1 VSFIWPAMLVLLL
14 LIPAGAWLY
23 LFLDRRRRRRVAA
36 YGSFA
41 LPPAGRGSGGRGS
54 GGLGR
59 HVSPV
64 FLVLGMTVMVVALAR
79 PQAVVSLPRVE
90 GTVILAFDVSG
101 SMAADD
107 VKPTR
112 MEAAKAAAREFV
124 ARQPPSV
131 VIGVVAFSES
141 GFSVQ
146 VPTNDQATVLAAINR
161 LAPTR
166 GTSLAR
172 GILTSLDTI
181 SAAEAD
187 PAQGYYTE
195 RTSGP
200 PPTPV
205 PAGTHS
211 SALIVLL
218 TDGENTSSPDPM
230 AAATAAAER
239 GVRIDTVGL
248 GTQAGAVLQIE
259 GFRVHTQ
266 LDESMLRQI
275 SQTSDGAYYAAAD
288 QKDLQAIYD
297 NVEAGLVIRPEML
310 EITSIF
316 AAAALVAL
324 LIGGLSSLLW
334 LGRIP

>member
-1 VSFIWPAMLVLLL
+1 MSFIWPAVLGLLL

-23 LFLDRRRRRRVAA
+23 RLLDGRRRRRLAA
-36 YGSFA
+36 YGSLA
-41 LPPAGRGSGGRGS
+41 LPASRGGT
-54 GGLGR
+54 LGR
-59 HVSPV
+59 RRYISPA
-64 FLVLGMTVMVVALAR
+64 LLLIGLAVMVVALAR

-107 VKPTR
+107 LKPTR

-124 ARQPPSV
+124 ARQPASV
-131 VIGVVAFSES
+131 LIGVVAFSES

-146 VPTNDQATVLAAINR
+146 VPTGDQATVLSAINR

-172 GILTSLDTI
+172 GILTSLDAI
-181 SAAEAD
+181 AAAEAD
-187 PAQGYYTE
+187 PAEGYYTE
-195 RTSGP
+195 RTTGP
-200 PPTPV
+200 DPTPV

-211 SALIVLL
+211 SAVIVLL
-218 TDGENTSSPDPM
+218 SDGENTTSPDPV
-230 AAATAAAER
+230 AAASAAAQR
-239 GVRIDTVGL
+239 GIRIDTVGL
-248 GTQAGAVLQIE
+248 GTQAGAVLQVE

-266 LDESMLRQI
+266 LDESTLRQI
-275 SQTSDGAYYAAAD
+275 SQATDGAYYPAAD
-288 QKDLQAIYD
+288 PTALEAVYD
-297 NVEAGLVIRPEML
+297 NVEARLVVRPEMI

-316 AAAALVAL
+316 AGAALLAL

>member
-1 VSFIWPAMLVLLL
+1 VSFIWPAMLLLL
-14 LIPAGAWLY
+14 LLVPAGAWLY
-23 LFLDRRRRRRVAA
+23 ARLDRRRRRHLAA
-36 YGSFA
+36 YGSLA
-41 LPPAGRGSGGRGS
+41 LPPSGGRS
-54 GGLGR
+54 LGR
-59 HVSPV
+59 RRLLSPA
-64 FLVLGMTVMVVALAR
+64 FLVIGLSVMVVALAR

-107 VKPTR
+107 LKPTR
-112 MEAAKAAAREFV
+112 MEAAKAAARELV

-131 VIGVVAFSES
+131 LIGVVAFSES

-146 VPTNDQATVLAAINR
+146 APTNDQETVLSAINR

-181 SAAEAD
+181 AAAEAD
-187 PAQGYYTE
+187 PAEGYYTE
-195 RTSGP
+195 RPTGP
-200 PPTPV
+200 DPTPV

-211 SALIVLL
+211 SAVIVLL
-218 TDGENTSSPDPM
+218 SDGENTTSPDPM
-230 AAATAAAER
+230 AAATAAAQR
-239 GVRIDTVGL
+239 GIRIDTVGM
-248 GTQAGAVLQIE
+248 GTQAGAVLQVE

-266 LDESMLRQI
+266 LDESTLRQI
-275 SQTSDGAYYAAAD
+275 SQTTDGTYYAAAD
-288 QKDLQAIYD
+288 PSALQAVYD
-297 NVEAGLVIRPEML
+297 NVQARLVVRPEMI

-316 AAAALVAL
+316 AGAALLAL
-324 LIGGLSSLLW
+324 LIGGMTSLLW